1 MAEKPSYYVTTP
13 IYYVNAAP
21 HLGTAYC
28 TLLAD
33 VQARFR
39 RAAGYDVKFLT
50 GMDEH
55 GEKVAEA
62 AAQHDMTPQ
71 QWCDSQAPLFQDL
84 WQELE
89 VSNDDFI
96 RTTEPR
102 QHHAVQYLWDRMLE
116 SGYLYKG
123 SYDGWYCVPEET
135 YFTET
140 QVEKADEELQALRLP
155 GPPAQALRRAP
166 RLRPARLPHE
176 RGAQL
181 RRGRPAGHLGLPHD
195 LRLGHQGAL

>member
-1 MAEKPSYYVTTP
+1 MAEKPSYFVTTP

-62 AAQHDMTPQ
+62 AAEHGMTPQ
-71 QWCDSQAPLFQDL
+71 EWCDSQAPLFQDL
-84 WQELE
+84 WSELE

-140 QVEKADEELQALRLP
+140 QVEKADEERGTTRSSASRRSP
-155 GPPAQALRRAP
+155 TSSSSPPSRTASWRSTTSIPTSCSPTSA
-166 RLRPARLPHE
+166 
-176 RGAQL
+176 
-181 RRGRPAGHLGLPHD
+181 
-195 LRLGHQGAL
+195 